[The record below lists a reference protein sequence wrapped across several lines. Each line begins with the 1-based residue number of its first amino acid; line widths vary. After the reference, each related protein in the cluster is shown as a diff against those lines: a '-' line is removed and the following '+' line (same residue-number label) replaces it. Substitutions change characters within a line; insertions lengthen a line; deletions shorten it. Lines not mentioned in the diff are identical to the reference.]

1 MRKRIAARVVLT
13 GVLFAGC
20 ATAPPAGV
28 RNLTTG
34 AEAAHA
40 APPCAW
46 SNALDAVVAAPQNH
60 RVLLENDK
68 VRVLDVTVAP
78 GEREPVHAHCWPSVL
93 YVMSEGAYRDYDAV
107 GKIIEEQTVAPPA
120 SAFPITLWMGPQA
133 PHAVEN
139 LDAKPVR
146 LLRIEFKQ

>member
-1 MRKRIAARVVLT
+1 MRKRVIAHLVLA
-13 GVLFAGC
+13 GVFLASC
-20 ATAPPAGV
+20 ATAPPTALP
-28 RNLTTG
+28 NSTTG
-34 AEAAHA
+34 TGAAQA
-40 APPCAW
+40 TPCAW
-46 SNALDAVVAAPQNH
+46 PNELDAVVAAPQNH
-60 RVLLENDK
+60 RVLLENEK

-93 YVMSEGAYRDYDAV
+93 YVISEGVYRDYDAA
-107 GKIIEEQTVAPPA
+107 GMIIEEQTSAPPA

-139 LDAKPVR
+139 LDTKPVR